1 MDMADKKNDGVTNK
15 PHNEEEA
22 NKNNGDDASNVAST
36 GAVLPDPEEIKLPPL
51 HKNEED
57 HRTVADVNKP
67 DDTNV
72 EDEDHD
78 SWDFR
83 RNK

>member
-1 MDMADKKNDGVTNK
+1 MADKKNDVGTNN
-15 PHNEEEA
+15 PHNEEETN
-22 NKNNGDDASNVAST
+22 NKHVDDASNVAST

-51 HKNEED
+51 HKKEED

-67 DDTNV
+67 KDTNV
-72 EDEDHD
+72 DDEDHD

>member
-1 MDMADKKNDGVTNK
+1 MADKKKDVIADGL
-15 PHNEEEA
+15 HSEEET
-22 NKNNGDDASNVAST
+22 KNNKVDDASDVAST

-51 HKNEED
+51 YKKED
-57 HRTVADVNKP
+57 EHRTVSDVDKP
-67 DDTNV
+67 KDTNV
-72 EDEDHD
+72 DDEDHA

>member
-1 MDMADKKNDGVTNK
+1 MTDKKKDVVTNK
-15 PHNEEEA
+15 LNNAEETT
-22 NKNNGDDASNVAST
+22 NNSLEDASNVAST

-57 HRTVADVNKP
+57 HRTVSDVNKP
-67 DDTNV
+67 KDTNV
-72 EDEDHD
+72 DDEDHA